1 VIDDLVDRLATR
13 GIDIPAL
20 EPLPLAVGVT
30 AMGFPS
36 EGDAA
41 LAWWRRLRAVHEPT
55 GFWPVLV
62 PSVEEAV
69 DASGKVEAGPGERLA
84 RAVEMD
90 GAEVLNPQGAT
101 FESLDDQRR
110 QDMLEKWPEAPG
122 RIDGFGLPYLRN
134 GQPAPVLVALVAA
147 ESGWQVPT
155 LLDYGY
161 WNDCP
166 EPAVHGAVLR
176 RWYHRYGAE
185 LVCMTANSLEL
196 AVTRPPRT
204 RLEALAFA
212 WEYPRYCLDGMD
224 LYDADDVPDL
234 AACLIDAE
242 VVRLWWD

>member
-1 VIDDLVDRLATR
+1 MIDDLVGRLAAQ
-13 GIDIPAL
+13 GIDTPAL

-30 AMGFPS
+30 VMGFPS

-41 LAWWRRLRAVHEPT
+41 LAWWRRLRAVHELT

-62 PSVEEAV
+62 PSVDEAV

-155 LLDYGY
+155 LLDYG
-161 WNDCP
+161 
-166 EPAVHGAVLR
+166 
-176 RWYHRYGAE
+176 
-185 LVCMTANSLEL
+185 
-196 AVTRPPRT
+196 
-204 RLEALAFA
+204 
-212 WEYPRYCLDGMD
+212 
-224 LYDADDVPDL
+224 
-234 AACLIDAE
+234 
-242 VVRLWWD
+242 